1 MNQLNGKLN
10 ERIAVVTG
18 ASKGIG
24 ASIAEHLAAAGA
36 TVIVNYASSK
46 TGADAVVARINQKG
60 GRAIAIQGDV
70 SKPEEIQRLFSE
82 IKKAVGRVDVLVN
95 NAGTYEFAPLEAIT
109 PEHIQK
115 HFNLNVTGLLLTTK
129 EAVKLMGPDGGS
141 IVNIG
146 SIVGSMP
153 APQAAAYSASKAAT
167 NAITVSL
174 SQELGPRKIRVN
186 SLEPGM
192 VETDGLRASG
202 LHEGEFREQQE
213 KTTPLGRIA
222 QPEDIALAAT
232 FLASDDA
239 RWITGQV
246 IVAAGGKRM

>member
-1 MNQLNGKLN
+1 MNGLKGK
-10 ERIAVVTG
+10 IAVVTG

-24 ASIAEHLAAAGA
+24 ASIADHLAAEGA
-36 TVIVNYASSK
+36 TVVVNYVNSK
-46 TGADAVVARINQKG
+46 NGADAVVARINQKG
-60 GRAIAIQGDV
+60 GKAVAIQGDV
-70 SKPEEIQRLFSE
+70 SKPEDIQRLFSE
-82 IKKAVGRVDVLVN
+82 IKKEFGRVDVLVN
-95 NAGTYEFAPLEAIT
+95 NAGTYEFAPLESIT

-129 EAVKLMGPDGGS
+129 EAVKLMGPNGGS
-141 IVNIG
+141 IVNIS

-153 APQAAAYSASKAAT
+153 APQAAAYSASKAAA

-192 VETDGLRASG
+192 IETDGLRASG
-202 LHEGEFREQQE
+202 MHQGEFRDYME
-213 KTTPLGRIA
+213 KTTPLGRIG
-222 QPEDIALAAT
+222 QPDDIALAAT
-232 FLASDDA
+232 FLAGDEA